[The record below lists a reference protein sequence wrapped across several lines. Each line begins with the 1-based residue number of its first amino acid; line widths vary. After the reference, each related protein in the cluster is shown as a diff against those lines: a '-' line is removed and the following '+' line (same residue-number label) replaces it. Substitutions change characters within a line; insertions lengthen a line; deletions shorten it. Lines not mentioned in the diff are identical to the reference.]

1 VWKKRWQKAY
11 ALGMFLSLLLGC
23 TTQATYMRRWEP
35 VPAVSDRW
43 AGGTLK
49 ENKLSSDEA
58 AVYRELGIPDTIR
71 FFRTVQT
78 RQSVYEWI
86 YTEQEQVVWFV
97 DGNRVD
103 YVEVDADSSGLDK
116 ETRETLQRKFVAGGV
131 LGGLIGGVAAGM
143 LILGSKLGL
152 KD

>member
-1 VWKKRWQKAY
+1 MGKKRWHKAY
-11 ALGMFLSLLLGC
+11 VLGMLLSLSVGC

-58 AVYRELGIPDTIR
+58 AVYQELGNPDTMR
-71 FFRTVQT
+71 FFRATQT
-78 RQSVYEWI
+78 RQPVYAWI
-86 YTEQEQVVWFV
+86 YTEQEQVIWFV
-97 DGNRVD
+97 DGKRVD
-103 YVEVDADSSGLDK
+103 YVEVDTASSGLAK

-131 LGGLIGGVAAGM
+131 LGGVIGGVAAGM
-143 LILGSKLGL
+143 LTLGSKLGL